1 MANLKSIEEKKKKTK
16 KKENKS
22 IDKKQLA
29 KLKKIGGKVLV
40 NDKFKFAKDVDKDP
54 LSLTIKK
61 ILLDQ
66 ICSPS

>member
-1 MANLKSIEEKKKKTK
+1 MARSSKKTPKKKEKKK
-16 KKENKS
+16 NDQ
-22 IDKKQLA
+22 IA

-66 ICSPS
+66 I

>member
-1 MANLKSIEEKKKKTK
+1 MARSSKKTPKKKEKKK
-16 KKENKS
+16 NDQ
-22 IDKKQLA
+22 IA

-40 NDKFKFAKDVDKDP
+40 NEKFKFKDPEKDP

-66 ICSPS
+66 I